1 MTWPALQLKRWQKM
15 EQMLLRLRQ
24 TEPAYTQR
32 CVGSEFPFVS
42 LLYRTHHVSQLDEK
56 EALKVSKLEAE
67 AVVIDKA
74 LEELCSIGEAAREQF
89 VASGGE
95 VPAEGW
101 DAAGEAAWRKTDAEA
116 AAERQALELE
126 IERLTKSST
135 SAPPVDRA
143 GGAAVAGKA

>member
-1 MTWPALQLKRWQKM
+1 M
-15 EQMLLRLRQ
+15 
-24 TEPAYTQR
+24 
-32 CVGSEFPFVS
+32 
-42 LLYRTHHVSQLDEK
+42 SQIDEK

-74 LEELCSIGEAAREQF
+74 LEELGSIGEAAREQY

-101 DAAGEAAWRKTDAEA
+101 DAAGEAAWRKTDADA

-126 IERLTKSST
+126 IERLTKSSST
-135 SAPPVDRA
+135 SGPPVDR
-143 GGAAVAGKA
+143 GSGAVAAGKA